1 MFIHANR
8 YKGAIERCLF
18 LVRCLLLAT
27 AAYYCV
33 YVCYIVGVCTLITNE
48 TERTETNSNEQRK
61 KKKKNDIKMTIQTAA
76 WDTHI
81 ARDVEK
87 NDDNNDMSRS

>member
-48 TERTETNSNEQRK
+48 TERTETNIDEQRK
-61 KKKKNDIKMTIQTAA
+61 KKERHK
-76 WDTHI
+76 
-81 ARDVEK
+81 
-87 NDDNNDMSRS
+87 DDNTICCVGHTHSA